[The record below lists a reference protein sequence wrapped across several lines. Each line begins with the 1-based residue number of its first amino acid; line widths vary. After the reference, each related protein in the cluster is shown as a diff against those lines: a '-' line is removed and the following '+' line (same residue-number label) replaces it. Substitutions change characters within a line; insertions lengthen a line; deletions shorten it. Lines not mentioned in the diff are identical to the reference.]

1 MVKSIPI
8 RVMLVDDQAVVRRGL
23 KLLMQAFDD
32 FTLVGE
38 AADGVEAV
46 RLCALLQPDVV
57 LMDLTMPEMDG
68 VTATETIHRCYP
80 EVRVIV
86 LSSFKD
92 ESIVQAALQAG
103 AVSHL
108 PKNVSI
114 DEIAAAIRE
123 AGSNKLIGNGC

>member
-1 MVKSIPI
+1 MVELAPI

-23 KLLMQAFDD
+23 RLLLQVFDD
-32 FTLVGE
+32 LTLVGE

-46 RLCALLQPDVV
+46 RLCAKLQPDVV
-57 LMDLTMPEMDG
+57 LMDLIMPEMDG
-68 VTATETIHRCYP
+68 VMATRIIHHRYP
-80 EVRVIV
+80 EVQIIV

-92 ESIVQAALQAG
+92 ESMVQAALQAG

-108 PKNVSI
+108 SKTVTI

-123 AGSNKLIGNGC
+123 AGNNKSKGIS